1 MNPIPRPV
9 SFVRQRLHTASRPCA
24 RPAARR
30 RAGATAAVTLLTLV
44 AFAAATTISGCASE
58 YTIVDRSALVV
69 SDNARVSAAS
79 VLPGGASKTAAVNH
93 LALAQEVYQ
102 KQLDL
107 LKERR
112 NKVRSRRRSL
122 NLLSY
127 GVLAAA
133 SIGAGAIALAASSPD
148 TQRAGG
154 IAALSGVAL
163 GTGFQIG
170 GLMQEDAANVDDKI
184 RYLQSL
190 YESMVERVR
199 VLASQPPSATGDAA
213 IGAAIESFVNEALR
227 INVKG

>member
-1 MNPIPRPV
+1 MNPIHSLVRSIRRPV
-9 SFVRQRLHTASRPCA
+9 VSTVRGRATGPV
-24 RPAARR
+24 AA
-30 RAGATAAVTLLTLV
+30 LTLV
-44 AFAAATTISGCASE
+44 AFATAITAGGCASE

-69 SDNARVSAAS
+69 SDNARTSAAS
-79 VLPGGASKTAAVNH
+79 VLPGGATKAAAANH

-112 NKVRSRRRSL
+112 NKVRARRRSL

-133 SIGAGAIALAASSPD
+133 SIGAGAIALSASSPD

-190 YESMVERVR
+190 YESMVDRVR
-199 VLASQPPSATGDAA
+199 VLASQPQSDAGDAA
-213 IGAAIESFVNEALR
+213 IGAAIEAFVNEALR

>member
-1 MNPIPRPV
+1 MA
-9 SFVRQRLHTASRPCA
+9 F
-24 RPAARR
+24 
-30 RAGATAAVTLLTLV
+30 TAAILG
-44 AFAAATTISGCASE
+44 SGCASE
-58 YTIVDRSALVV
+58 YTIVDRSSLVV

-79 VLPGGASKTAAVNH
+79 VLPGGASKKAAADH

-112 NKVRSRRRSL
+112 NKVRARHRSL

-133 SIGAGAIALAASSPD
+133 SLGAGAIALSSSSPD

-154 IAALSGVAL
+154 IAALSGAAL
-163 GTGFQIG
+163 GTGLQIG
-170 GLMQEDAANVDDKI
+170 GLMQEDTANVDDKI

-190 YESMVERVR
+190 YESMVDRVR
-199 VLASQPPSATGDAA
+199 VLASQPPSDTGDAA
-213 IGAAIESFVNEALR
+213 IGAAIEAFVNEALR

>member
-1 MNPIPRPV
+1 V
-9 SFVRQRLHTASRPCA
+9 ATALA
-24 RPAARR
+24 
-30 RAGATAAVTLLTLV
+30 AAVTAVT
-44 AFAAATTISGCASE
+44 FTAATTGGCASE
-58 YTIVDRSALVV
+58 YTILDRSALVV

-79 VLPGGASKTAAVNH
+79 VMPGGAARTKAVEH

-112 NKVRSRRRSL
+112 NKVRARRRTM

-127 GVLAAA
+127 AVLTAA
-133 SIGAGAIALAASSPD
+133 SIGVGAVALSSNSRD

-154 IAALSGVAL
+154 VAAMGGVAL

-170 GLMQEDAANVDDKI
+170 GLMQEDTANVDDKI

-199 VLASQPPSATGDAA
+199 VLASQPPADATDAA
-213 IGAAIESFVNEALR
+213 IGAAIEAFINEALR

>member
-1 MNPIPRPV
+1 MNPILRSV
-9 SFVRQRLHTASRPCA
+9 GFVRDRFDSRQRSGAMGTV
-24 RPAARR
+24 AA
-30 RAGATAAVTLLTLV
+30 LTLV
-44 AFAAATTISGCASE
+44 AFAAAITTSGCASE

-69 SDNARVSAAS
+69 SDNARISAAS
-79 VLPGGASKTAAVNH
+79 VLPGGASKTAAANH

-122 NLLSY
+122 DLLSY

-133 SIGAGAIALAASSPD
+133 SIGAGAIALSASSPD

-154 IAALSGVAL
+154 IAALTGVAL

-170 GLMQEDAANVDDKI
+170 GLMQEDAANVDDKV

-190 YESMVERVR
+190 YESMVDRVR
-199 VLASQPPSATGDAA
+199 VLASQPSSEAGDAA
-213 IGAAIESFVNEALR
+213 IGAAIEAFVNEALR

>member
-1 MNPIPRPV
+1 MNRDRHVFAPHRPV
-9 SFVRQRLHTASRPCA
+9 RLPA
-24 RPAARR
+24 RSH
-30 RAGATAAVTLLTLV
+30 ATSLAAAVTTV
-44 AFAAATTISGCASE
+44 AFALATTVSGCASE
-58 YTIVDRSALVV
+58 YTIVDRSGLVV

-79 VLPGGASKTAAVNH
+79 VLPGAASKPAAVNH

-112 NKVRSRRRSL
+112 NKVRARRRSL

-133 SIGAGAIALAASSPD
+133 SIGAGALALSSDSRD
-148 TQRAGG
+148 TQRVGG
-154 IAALSGVAL
+154 AMALSGVAL

-170 GLMQEDAANVDDKI
+170 GLMQEDSSTVDDKI

-190 YESMVERVR
+190 YESMVDRVR
-199 VLASQPPSATGDAA
+199 VLASQPPSDAGDAA
-213 IGAAIESFVNEALR
+213 IGAAIEAFTNEALR